1 MRKKGFK
8 GRCEKRVIAKCAE
21 VCRTY
26 DEVQSAYAGV
36 LSANERIAEI
46 KCNVPLDDPEYG
58 TYTTD
63 FLCVRTDGDFMVREC
78 VQRRYLTKPMTVK
91 LLDASRRYWLK
102 RGVSDWGIVIF

>member
-8 GRCEKRVIAKCAE
+8 GRCEKRVIANCAE

-46 KCNVPLDDPEYG
+46 KCNVPLDDPEY
-58 TYTTD
+58 D
-63 FLCVRTDGDFMVREC
+63 S
-78 VQRRYLTKPMTVK
+78 P
-91 LLDASRRYWLK
+91 
-102 RGVSDWGIVIF
+102 